1 LINFQRTTFVKT
13 VVDVASRPS
22 LVLPE
27 IILIGRSNAGKSSF
41 INAITK
47 QKNLAKV
54 SQTPGKTRYLN
65 YFNVDDQCYFVDAPG
80 YGYTARGRSEVAQFA
95 TLMETYFKEVQPRLA
110 IFLQDSR
117 RPFVNDDLKFI
128 QTLLKSTPVFIAFTK
143 VDQLNQS
150 ATAKL
155 HQYMASLPFASDM
168 MMTWSIRKP
177 IFSETFQSMI
187 SSKLAM

>member
-27 IILIGRSNAGKSSF
+27 VILIGRSNAGKSSF
-41 INAITK
+41 INAVTK

-65 YFNVDDQCYFVDAPG
+65 YFNVDEKCYFVDAPG
-80 YGYTARGRSEVAQFA
+80 YGYTARGKTDVAQFA
-95 TLMETYFKEVQPRLA
+95 LLMEAYFLQVQPQLA

-117 RPFVNDDLKFI
+117 RPLVNDDLKFMLK
-128 QTLLKSTPVFIAFTK
+128 LLKTTPVLLALTK

-155 HQYMASLPFASDM
+155 HKYMQSLPFDPSL
-168 MMTWSIRKP
+168 MMTWSNRKP
-177 IFSETFQSMI
+177 KFVETFQSLITM
-187 SSKLAM
+187 KLGL

>member
-1 LINFQRTTFVKT
+1 MINFQRTTFVKT

-27 IILIGRSNAGKSSF
+27 VILIGRSNAGKSSF
-41 INAITK
+41 INAVTK

-65 YFNVDDQCYFVDAPG
+65 YFNVDEKCYFVDAPG
-80 YGYTARGRSEVAQFA
+80 YGYTARGKTDVAQFA
-95 TLMETYFKEVQPRLA
+95 LLMEAYFLQVQPQLA

-117 RPFVNDDLKFI
+117 RPLVNDDLKFMLK
-128 QTLLKSTPVFIAFTK
+128 LLKTTPVLLALTK

-155 HQYMASLPFASDM
+155 HKYMQSLPFDPSL
-168 MMTWSIRKP
+168 MMTWSNRKP
-177 IFSETFQSMI
+177 KFVETFQSLITM
-187 SSKLAM
+187 KLGL